1 MKKPN
6 SRPLPPSAK
15 VNLIPREEAYIHV
28 LRGLVSYH
36 ERMTMC
42 RPVSPEPD
50 KDCSD
55 SCPLASR
62 DFYLEALRF
71 ALLCMDE
78 HISSNPSTL
87 D

>member
-1 MKKPN
+1 MKKTDF
-6 SRPLPPSAK
+6 RPLPPSAEAHR
-15 VNLIPREEAYIHV
+15 IPKEEAYLHV
-28 LRGLVSYH
+28 LRGLISYH

-42 RPVSPEPD
+42 RPVSPNPD
-50 KDCSD
+50 GTCSD

-78 HISSNPSTL
+78 HISRNPPTL